1 MKIRIKAN
9 SVRLRLTRSDVDRFG
24 REGCLEE
31 RTEFG
36 TNELVYAIQT
46 TGNADITADF
56 KNGKITVF
64 VPQPLANQWTGTEKV
79 GFDSRMPLGNGKD
92 LYILVEKDFK
102 CLDETIEDQS
112 DNYENPLAIR
122 K

>member
-24 REGCLEE
+24 KEGCLEE

-36 TNELVYAIQT
+36 TSELVYAIQT
-46 TGNADITADF
+46 TGNTDITADF

-64 VPQPLANQWTGTEKV
+64 VPQALASQWTATEKV
-79 GFDSRMPLGNGKD
+79 GFDSRMPLGNGKE
-92 LYILVEKDFK
+92 LYILIEKDFK

-112 DNYENPLAIR
+112 DNYENPLAV
-122 K
+122 KK